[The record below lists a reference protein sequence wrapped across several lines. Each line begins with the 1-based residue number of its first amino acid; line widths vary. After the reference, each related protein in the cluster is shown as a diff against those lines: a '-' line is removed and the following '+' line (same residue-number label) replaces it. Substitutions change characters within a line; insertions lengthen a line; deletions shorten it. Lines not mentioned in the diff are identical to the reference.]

1 MPIVVSPLSP
11 TGLGLAHH
19 LGTYEATTPRGL
31 WRKQGAVGTTHKSNL
46 DRGDDVSQ
54 ELPRSALFVRGLVI
68 LGGLRDLTC
77 GDIAPLHRRGI
88 GKPRLRGFL
97 NMRGQRRHAFD

>member
-1 MPIVVSPLSP
+1 MPIVVSLRRYRRPDS
-11 TGLGLAHH
+11 ASH
-19 LGTYEATTPRGL
+19 LTTDRPKPQSRAGY
-31 WRKQGAVGTTHKSNL
+31 GASKARSGRRVSSTRIV
-46 DRGDDVSQ
+46 DDDVSQ

-97 NMRGQRRHAFD
+97 N